1 MKKILYLL
9 SAVALLSACSTTKEA
24 TSSGALTRNEKKIVA
39 QEAVKNAVESKRFIV
54 KLNRMYLTY
63 GGIVQLVPRSNY
75 IIVDGEKGVIS
86 TAYFGRQYSF
96 RPIAGINMIGKTGN
110 YELTRNPNKGTFGIK
125 LKVSQGGTSFDIF
138 LNISKS
144 GSCDAS
150 ITSMQI
156 NNVRY
161 SGKVV
166 PITSKTSQAPGSNLM
181 I

>member
-86 TAYFGRQYSF
+86 TAYFG
-96 RPIAGINMIGKTGN
+96 
-110 YELTRNPNKGTFGIK
+110 
-125 LKVSQGGTSFDIF
+125 
-138 LNISKS
+138 
-144 GSCDAS
+144 
-150 ITSMQI
+150 
-156 NNVRY
+156 
-161 SGKVV
+161 
-166 PITSKTSQAPGSNLM
+166 
-181 I
+181 